1 MTAVSTGGTRGAA
14 ALGVARAVRRSLI
27 AAVLSVVGITV
38 LWVVLLWAL
47 RVPSF
52 VGKSPL
58 DVLNYLV
65 TIPAAAENRAYLA
78 EQLGITLADASIGF
92 VVGLAGALV
101 LAALFMLFR
110 AVEHALLP
118 IALLLQS
125 VPLIAVAPIIILI
138 FGRDSATVAVMGGL
152 VVLFPALVIIAFGL
166 RSASPFMVEIIEVY
180 GGNSLTV
187 LRKVSLPSAV
197 PAFFAAVRISV
208 PGAITGALI
217 AEWLATGQGV
227 GRAIVSALGQ
237 AKMNEVWAMTV
248 TITAVSILLYM
259 AVGLIESAVVARLGM
274 SRAES

>member
-1 MTAVSTGGTRGAA
+1 MSAAVGTTRGAS
-14 ALGVARAVRRSLI
+14 VARAVRRSLI
-27 AAVLSVVGITV
+27 TAVVSIVAITV
-38 LWVVLLWAL
+38 LWVVVLWAL

-52 VGKSPL
+52 VGQGPL

-65 TIPAAAENRAYLA
+65 AVPAAADNRAYLV
-78 EQLGITLADASIGF
+78 EQLGITLADSAIGF
-92 VVGLAGALV
+92 VVGLAGALI

-110 AVEHALLP
+110 PVEHALLP

-138 FGRDSATVAVMGGL
+138 FGRDGATVAVMGGL

-180 GGNSLTV
+180 GGSPLTV
-187 LRKVSLPSAV
+187 LRKVSLPSAG

-227 GRAIVSALGQ
+227 GRAIVSAIGQ

-248 TITAVSILLYM
+248 AITALSILLYM
-259 AVGLIESAVVARLGM
+259 LVGLIESAVVAKLGM